1 MENASWP
8 PVNTCFQWIFSF
20 YLELPVFILIVSG
33 VEWERR
39 VLRGL
44 NPGVQLPSAECPLT
58 SVCPQPSVSPVSG
71 TVRPAVCATV
81 SPWWRSSPC
90 KELSILFSPRPQHC
104 QVTSGVTAA
113 NIRNRNLEI
122 IPTLGAECR
131 ALHSEIMMP
140 DQRTSSNV
148 QT

>member
-1 MENASWP
+1 MGKEG
-8 PVNTCFQWIFSF
+8 V
-20 YLELPVFILIVSG
+20 EGVFIEGYSSF
-33 VEWERR
+33 
-39 VLRGL
+39 
-44 NPGVQLPSAECPLT
+44 PECCL
-58 SVCPQPSVSPVSG
+58 VCVHLHLCAPSPVSG